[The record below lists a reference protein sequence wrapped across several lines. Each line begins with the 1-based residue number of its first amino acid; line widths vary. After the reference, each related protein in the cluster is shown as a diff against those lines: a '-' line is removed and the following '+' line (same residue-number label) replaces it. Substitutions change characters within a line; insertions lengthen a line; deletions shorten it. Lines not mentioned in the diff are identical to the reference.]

1 MMYRNLHSLILLL
14 GLIQNLLHE
23 MDGGIPYQRINVEVS
38 DCVDK
43 MEESCSE
50 QKQHHNKMNDT
61 ITLDVFP
68 PLTDDSPY
76 STNFNKSSPII
87 LFQPGLRCHS
97 NDLPGNSIVRKAYES
112 GFRSIVV
119 NRRGLIQ
126 PLKNPRLNIFG
137 DVDDLEQVY
146 HFIKRELVTQ
156 DTPFFLHGI
165 SAGTAVTVSALS
177 KWDRRRVEHPD
188 KDTPV
193 FVASV
198 DVVPGYDISTV

>member
-61 ITLDVFP
+61 IALDIFP

-97 NDLPGNSIVRKAYES
+97 NDLH
-112 GFRSIVV
+112 
-119 NRRGLIQ
+119 RRGLIQ